1 MDATEDK
8 PIKHHEL
15 SLSEWLVIREKIRAL
30 FGDSMILLSFKMRR
44 ELGFSV
50 RRHTQWVPK
59 MDGGYHDDII
69 CIDFYT
75 EEARTFFMLSYT

>member
-8 PIKHHEL
+8 LIKHLEL
-15 SLSEWLVIREKIRAL
+15 SLSEWLVVREKIRATH
-30 FGDSMILLSFKMRR
+30 GDSMVLLSFKMRR

-59 MDGGYHDDII
+59 MSGGYHDDII

-75 EEARTFFMLSYT
+75 ENAKTWFLLKYC